1 MASRIYVENL
11 PMDISEEN
19 LKDLFAQVGAVE
31 AVKIQTDPITRHSKG
46 SGYVQML
53 LDVDAFR
60 AVNCLNGATL
70 RDRKIYLKEAKPFH
84 ERAKDMLRRR
94 AAVLVQKTEEITR
107 QYTKKLL

>member
-11 PMDISEEN
+11 PTDISEEN
-19 LKDLFAQVGAVE
+19 LKDIFTQVGAVE
-31 AVKIQTDPITRHSKG
+31 AVKIQTDLITRHSKG

-60 AVNCLNGATL
+60 AVNCFNGATL
-70 RDRKIYLKEAKPFH
+70 KDRKICLKEAKPFH

-94 AAVLVQKTEEITR
+94 AAGLVQKKEEMTR
-107 QYTKKLL
+107 QYTKKLH